1 MTSMP
6 RMDAASANPE
16 IGQTLELGSGSGLE
30 TGKIVINYHDHGQCG
45 DDEAVLLL
53 HGSGPGVT
61 AWSNWRT
68 VLPDLAQTHRVIAP
82 DLAGFGYTQEPENFV
97 ATPKNWVA
105 QVVGLLDALGLDSVN
120 VVGNSFGGALALH
133 LAHHHPNRVK
143 RLVLMGSVG
152 ISFPITEGLDKV
164 WGYQPSLPAMRELM
178 GIFAH
183 DQSIISD
190 DLVQMRYQA
199 SNREAVAARF
209 ARLFPAPRQ
218 EGVERLA
225 LRTSELRRITAPVA
239 LIHGRNDRVI
249 PLAVSERLAQ
259 VLPNATLH
267 ALDAC
272 GHWVQIERREAFVH
286 IVQNFL
292 AGESAH
298 QPEEIEGL
306 WMIESWR
313 QEYDD
318 GRVVLPL
325 GEHLTGFA
333 EYRGG
338 RVTIMLARADR
349 AHFTTG
355 GQWDASQEEKA
366 RAYETGLFYA
376 GRFSIEGDTVL
387 HEIDIASY
395 PNWVG
400 STQKRRIVLQGD
412 TLQLS
417 ARLEDGTPEARSAI
431 LQWRRAKEA

>member
-1 MTSMP
+1 MTSTP
-6 RMDAASANPE
+6 RMDAANANPE
-16 IGQTLELGSGSGLE
+16 IGQALELGSGSS
-30 TGKIVINYHDHGQCG
+30 KIVVNYHDHGQR

-61 AWSNWRT
+61 AWANWRT

-82 DLAGFGYTQEPENFV
+82 DMAGFGYTQEPENFV
-97 ATPKNWVA
+97 ATPDNWVA
-105 QVVGLLDALGLDSVN
+105 QVVGLLNALGLDSVN
-120 VVGNSFGGALALH
+120 VIGNSFGGAIALH
-133 LAHHHPNRVK
+133 VAHHHPNRVK

-152 ISFPITEGLDKV
+152 ISFPVTEGLDKV
-164 WGYQPSLPAMRELM
+164 WGYQPSLPAMRELV

-190 DLVQMRYQA
+190 DLVRMRYQA
-199 SNREAVAARF
+199 SNREGVAARF

-225 LRTSELRRITAPVA
+225 LTEPELRRITVPVA

-249 PLAVSERLAQ
+249 PFAVSERLAQ

-267 ALDAC
+267 AMDAC
-272 GHWVQIERREAFVH
+272 GHWVQIERREAFMH

-292 AGESAH
+292 ADGAAQAKS
-298 QPEEIEGL
+298 QPEEIEGR
-306 WMIESWR
+306 WIIESWR

-325 GEHLTGFA
+325 GEHVTGFA
-333 EYRGG
+333 EYHNG

-355 GQWDASQEEKA
+355 GQWDASQAEKA

-387 HEIDIASY
+387 HEIEIASY

-400 STQKRRIVLQGD
+400 STQKRRMSLQGD
-412 TLQLS
+412 TLQLG

-431 LQWRRAKEA
+431 LQWRRAVQA